1 MSYTIGMSKD
11 VSFAMDTK
19 GGEEI
24 LQSMMMPTVKQKA
37 DAIAARAQSMAGSM
51 SKTPP
56 NITVTTKIGT
66 IKRGVRAIAT
76 ISAEGRNAHQNYIGH
91 YVLARAKDAGR

>member
-1 MSYTIGMSKD
+1 MSKD
-11 VSFAMDTK
+11 VSFAMDIK

-24 LQSMMMPTVKQKA
+24 LQSMMMPTVKAKA
-37 DAIAARAQSMAGSM
+37 DAIAARATSMAGSM
-51 SKTPP
+51 SKRPP

-76 ISAEGRNAHQNYIGH
+76 ISAEGRDKHQTYIGH

>member
-1 MSYTIGMSKD
+1 MSKD

-24 LQSMMMPTVKQKA
+24 LQSMMMPTVKAKA
-37 DAIAARAQSMAGSM
+37 DAIAARAASMAGSM
-51 SKTPP
+51 SKEPP
-56 NITVTTKIGT
+56 TISVTTKIGT

-76 ISAEGRNAHQNYIGH
+76 ISAEGRNAHQNYVGH

>member
-1 MSYTIGMSKD
+1 MSKD

-24 LQSMMMPTVKQKA
+24 LTMMAMPTIKQKA
-37 DAIAARAQSMAGSM
+37 DAIAARANSMAGSM
-51 SKTPP
+51 SKNPP
-56 NITVTTKIGT
+56 SITVSTKVGT

-76 ISAEGRNAHQNYIGH
+76 IAAEGRDAHQNYIGH
-91 YVLARAKDAGR
+91 YVLARAKDAGRG

>member
-1 MSYTIGMSKD
+1 MSDT
-11 VSFAMDTK
+11 SFALDPK

-24 LQSMMMPTVKQKA
+24 LQGMMMPTVKEKA

-51 SKTPP
+51 SKKPP
-56 NITVTTKIGT
+56 TIAVTTKIGT

-76 ISAEGRNAHQNYIGH
+76 ISAEGRNAQQNYIGH

>member
-1 MSYTIGMSKD
+1 MSKD

-24 LQSMMMPTVKQKA
+24 LQSMAMPVVKQKA
-37 DAIAARAQSMAGSM
+37 DAIAARATSMAGSM

-56 NITVTTKIGT
+56 TISVSTRIGT

-76 ISAEGRNAHQNYIGH
+76 ISAEGRDAHQNYIGH

>member
-1 MSYTIGMSKD
+1 MSKD

-19 GGEEI
+19 GGEQI
-24 LQSMMMPTVKQKA
+24 LQGMMMPTVKQKA

-56 NITVTTKIGT
+56 NIAVTTKIGT

>member
-1 MSYTIGMSKD
+1 MSKD

-24 LQSMMMPTVKQKA
+24 LQSMMMPVVKQKA
-37 DAIAARAQSMAGSM
+37 DAIAARASSMAGSM
-51 SKTPP
+51 SNKAPT
-56 NITVTTKIGT
+56 ITVTTRIGT
-66 IKRGVRAIAT
+66 IKRGIRAIAT
-76 ISAEGRNAHQNYIGH
+76 ISAEGRDAHQNYIGH

>member
-1 MSYTIGMSKD
+1 
-11 VSFAMDTK
+11 MDTK

-24 LQSMMMPTVKQKA
+24 LQSMMMPTVKAKA
-37 DAIAARAQSMAGSM
+37 DAIAARATSMAGSM
-51 SKTPP
+51 SNKPP
-56 NITVTTKIGT
+56 TITVSTRIGT

-76 ISAEGRNAHQNYIGH
+76 ISAEGRDAHENYIGH

>member
-1 MSYTIGMSKD
+1 MSKD

-24 LQSMMMPTVKQKA
+24 LQSMMMPTVKAKA
-37 DAIAARAQSMAGSM
+37 DAIAARATSMAGSM
-51 SKTPP
+51 SSKPP
-56 NITVTTKIGT
+56 TISVSTKIGT

-76 ISAEGRNAHQNYIGH
+76 ISAEGQDAHQNYIGH

>member
-1 MSYTIGMSKD
+1 MSKD
-11 VSFAMDTK
+11 VSFSLDPK
-19 GGEEI
+19 GGETI
-24 LQSMMMPTVKQKA
+24 LQTMMMPTVKQKA
-37 DAIAARAQSMAGSM
+37 DAIAARASSMAGSM
-51 SKTPP
+51 SRTPP

-76 ISAEGRNAHQNYIGH
+76 IAAEGKDAHENYIGH

>member
-1 MSYTIGMSKD
+1 MSKD

-24 LQSMMMPTVKQKA
+24 LQSMMMPTVKAKA
-37 DAIAARAQSMAGSM
+37 DAIAARATSMAGSM
-51 SKTPP
+51 SKEPP
-56 NITVTTKIGT
+56 TISVTAKVGT

>member
-1 MSYTIGMSKD
+1 
-11 VSFAMDTK
+11 MDTK

-24 LQSMMMPTVKQKA
+24 LQSMMMPTVKAKA
-37 DAIAARAQSMAGSM
+37 DAIAARATSMAGSM
-51 SKTPP
+51 SSKPP
-56 NITVTTKIGT
+56 TISVSTKIGT

-76 ISAEGRNAHQNYIGH
+76 ISAEGQDAHQNYIGH

>member
-1 MSYTIGMSKD
+1 MSKD

>member
-1 MSYTIGMSKD
+1 MSKD
-11 VSFAMDTK
+11 VSFALDPK

-24 LQSMMMPTVKQKA
+24 LQSMAMPVVKQKA
-37 DAIAARAQSMAGSM
+37 GAIAARATSMAGSM
-51 SKTPP
+51 SDNPP
-56 NITVTTKIGT
+56 NISVSTKVGT

-76 ISAEGRNAHQNYIGH
+76 IAAEGRDAHQNYIGH

>member
-1 MSYTIGMSKD
+1 MSKD

-24 LQSMMMPTVKQKA
+24 LQSMMMPTVKMKA
-37 DAIAARAQSMAGSM
+37 DAIAARATSMAGSM
-51 SKTPP
+51 SKRPP

-76 ISAEGRNAHQNYIGH
+76 ISAEGRDKHQTYIGH

>member
-1 MSYTIGMSKD
+1 MSKD

-24 LQSMMMPTVKQKA
+24 LQSMMMPVVKQKA
-37 DAIAARAQSMAGSM
+37 DAIAARAQSMASSM

-76 ISAEGRNAHQNYIGH
+76 IAAEGNNAHQNYIGH

>member
-1 MSYTIGMSKD
+1 
-11 VSFAMDTK
+11 MDTK

-24 LQSMMMPTVKQKA
+24 LQSMMMPTVKAKA
-37 DAIAARAQSMAGSM
+37 DAIAARATSMAGSM
-51 SKTPP
+51 SKEPP
-56 NITVTTKIGT
+56 TISVSTKIGT

-76 ISAEGRNAHQNYIGH
+76 ISAEGGNAHQNYIGH

>member
-1 MSYTIGMSKD
+1 MSYNVGMSKD

-24 LQSMMMPTVKQKA
+24 LQSMMMPTVKAKA
-37 DAIAARAQSMAGSM
+37 DAIAARAASMASSM

-56 NITVTTKIGT
+56 NISVTTKIGT

-76 ISAEGRNAHQNYIGH
+76 ISADGNNAHQNYIGH

>member
-1 MSYTIGMSKD
+1 MSKD

-19 GGEEI
+19 GAEEI
-24 LQSMMMPTVKQKA
+24 LQSMMMPTVKAKA
-37 DAIAARAQSMAGSM
+37 DAIAARATSMAGSM

-56 NITVTTKIGT
+56 NISVTTRIGT

-76 ISAEGRNAHQNYIGH
+76 ISAEGRDAHQNYIGH